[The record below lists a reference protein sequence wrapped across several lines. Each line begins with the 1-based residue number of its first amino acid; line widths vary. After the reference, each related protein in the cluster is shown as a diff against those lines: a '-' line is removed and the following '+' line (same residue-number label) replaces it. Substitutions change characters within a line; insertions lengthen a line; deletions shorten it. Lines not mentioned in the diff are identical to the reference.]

1 MTFEMTAENGA
12 LAARNDL
19 SIFTQIHVLSSV
31 LPCSEL
37 YYQASKQQNL
47 QSFSKVKSITH
58 TILKIAERKLVQCS
72 ND

>member
-1 MTFEMTAENGA
+1 MENGA

-37 YYQASKQQNL
+37 YYQARKQAAELAELLKSEIYHSHHFENCRKKTGAVL
-47 QSFSKVKSITH
+47 Q
-58 TILKIAERKLVQCS
+58 
-72 ND
+72 